1 MRLLVVM
8 QSSTEPV
15 YQETTQVLKDAYRR
29 IIEQKN
35 LPVDVISYVGN
46 AEETHLE
53 GDTLYIKCDNKLSVD
68 KHRELYRYIVE
79 HPEYDWVLKT
89 NVSTVANLELICKL
103 MERNYI
109 WSTNL
114 YCASIMWDARC
125 SGTIDYRGTSMVYSN
140 FPIGFFHLAHHDLW
154 KDIYEA
160 YDEVVYPVLENCRKQ
175 EPDYEPNDDVLM
187 GPLLIATGHNVVEVF
202 NGIKLPT
209 DELENFSLMIN
220 DVDHIFSSMCIRCK
234 LVVEDTYK
242 VKGNPVSTL
251 RAIYEPRIIR
261 LFAKIYEGHN
271 TTEED
276 IMHCATNIG
285 YRYL

>member
-15 YQETTQVLKDAYRR
+15 YQETTRVLKDAYRR

-46 AEETHLE
+46 AEETHLD
-53 GDTLYIKCDNKLSVD
+53 GDTLYIKCDNKLSID
-68 KHRELYRYIVE
+68 KHRELYKYIVE

-89 NVSTVANLELICKL
+89 NVSTVVNLELLCKL
-103 MERNYI
+103 AERNYI

-175 EPDYEPNDDVLM
+175 EPDYEPNDDVVM
-187 GPLLIATGHNVVEVF
+187 GPLLLVTNHNVVEF
-202 NGIKLPT
+202 INGIKLPT
-209 DELENFSLMIN
+209 DELEPFSWMIN
-220 DVDHIFSSMCIRCK
+220 DVDNIFSSLCIRCK
-234 LVVEDTYK
+234 LVVPDTYK
-242 VKGNPVSTL
+242 VPGNPISDV
-251 RAIYEPRIIR
+251 RAIYEPRLLR
-261 LFAKIYEGHN
+261 LFAKIYEGHI

-276 IMHCATNIG
+276 IIKCATNIG